1 MDYERGFSLRFV
13 SMDLTATAL
22 NNSLLLLP
30 ESEETDTGDLDDLE
44 ADTGNVTLGL
54 SATTETGDEDLVV
67 LVGEVQATV
76 VGDEGSDLLAVLDE
90 LDTNALANSGVGL
103 LGLNTNLIVSWV

>member
-1 MDYERGFSLRFV
+1 MDYERGFSLEIV
-13 SMDLTATAL
+13 SINARETTASY
-22 NNSLLLLP
+22 SLLLLP

-54 SATTETGDEDLVV
+54 SATTETGNEDLVV

-76 VGDEGSDLLAVLDE
+76 VGNEGSDLLAVLDE

-103 LGLNTNLIVSWV
+103 LGLNTDLFVS

>member
-1 MDYERGFSLRFV
+1 MI
-13 SMDLTATAL
+13 TAAS
-22 NNSLLLLP
+22 NSLLLLP

-103 LGLNTNLIVSWV
+103 LGLNTDLIVSLGFEK